1 MAPEIELS
9 ITRGKTFAFSLLY
22 ADDLL
27 QYLPITGMP
36 SAAPCRFTVVGHG
49 LIDGWPV
56 RVDGL
61 KSPAE
66 LNSAEGEYRTVRVVD
81 ADTIEF
87 NEVNAIGMK
96 PYAGGGLL
104 IFSKPFDLT
113 GWQCRGQVRDKVG
126 GTLLFSWHSNVGESP
141 DGMVLIEG
149 AQVTLKI
156 DAATTTSLSWR
167 RGIYELEL
175 VSPTGD
181 VLPLVAPSQVAVVAE
196 VAT

>member
-1 MAPEIELS
+1 MAPEIELI
-9 ITRGKTFAFSLLY
+9 ITRGKTFAYSLLY

-27 QYLPITGMP
+27 EYLPITAMP
-36 SAAPCRFTVVGHG
+36 SAAPCRFTVAGHG

-66 LNSAEGEYRTVRVVD
+66 LNNAEGEYRTVRVVD
-81 ADTIEF
+81 ADTVEF
-87 NEVNAIGMK
+87 NGVNASSMK
-96 PYAGGGLL
+96 PYGSGGLL

-113 GWQCRGQVRDKVG
+113 GWVCRGQVRDKVG
-126 GTLLFSWHSNVGESP
+126 GALLFAWHSDPGQNP
-141 DGMVLIEG
+141 DGAVLIEG
-149 AQVTLKI
+149 PQVTLKI
-156 DAATTTSLSWR
+156 DAATTAELDWK

-181 VLPLVAPSQVAVVAE
+181 VLPLVAPSPVEVVAE
-196 VAT
+196 VVT